1 MPYPQWHDWAMTAF
15 TALPQARAKALGDQD
30 TRGSQSRAFCAP
42 ADTQRNGKCSTVF
55 GCASPFMPGR
65 MLNAQTLIF
74 AGMEIVGA
82 LIFDFDGVIADSEA
96 IANTFLAE
104 TVTRLGHSTTLDE
117 ALACYSGRRWDEAV
131 AEIEAAIGRPLPA
144 DFSGQ
149 LKLATL
155 DRFRTDLKE
164 VSGATDFIRRFAHIP
179 RCIASSSSIDRLQ
192 LCLSVLA
199 LEAEFDSHV
208 FSADMVARGKPHPD
222 IFLFAAGKLGV
233 RPDECLVIEDS
244 AGGIRAA
251 VAAGMTVVGLCA
263 ASHIRDGHDLKLRDA
278 GAVHLAHSW
287 SDVER
292 FALHLFNG

>member
-1 MPYPQWHDWAMTAF
+1 
-15 TALPQARAKALGDQD
+15 
-30 TRGSQSRAFCAP
+30 
-42 ADTQRNGKCSTVF
+42 
-55 GCASPFMPGR
+55 MPGR
-65 MLNAQTLIF
+65 MLNARTLSFPGI
-74 AGMEIVGA
+74 EIVGA

-96 IANTFLAE
+96 IANTVLAE

-117 ALACYSGRRWDEAV
+117 ALTRYSGRRWDEVV
-131 AEIEAAIGRPLPA
+131 AEIEAAIGRPLPD

-149 LKLATL
+149 LKLSTL

-199 LEAEFDSHV
+199 LEAEFGSHVV

-222 IFLFAAGKLGV
+222 IFLFAAGRLGV
-233 RPDECLVIEDS
+233 RPDQCLVIEDS

-292 FALHLFNG
+292 FAVHFFNG